1 MQRRCSGALGDAVRR
16 VDPGVTGRGTTRS
29 KTRRLRGLVLLGTV
43 LVLLLLGS
51 AGPARAHAA
60 LRGSDPEDG
69 SVVGSA
75 PRHVTLTFTESVG
88 LLDDSFRIYS
98 PDNHRVPLG
107 EPEHAADRSDTARV
121 GLPDG
126 LDDGTYTVAW
136 RVVSA
141 DSHPVSGAF
150 TFSIG
155 EPSPTAAAVPA
166 AAAEHPV
173 TASLYDTGRYLAYI
187 AAALLIGTVVFVALC
202 RPPDIAPLRMPLVT
216 GWWTL
221 LMSTMLLLVL
231 RAPYEN
237 GTSPADAFDLEAL
250 TGVLTERPG
259 LALLSRV
266 GLLLTAAVLLRQPR
280 PLLSRR
286 DRSGPDDR
294 TPPGPARLAVGAA
307 LAVALA
313 LTWAS
318 AEHASAGIQV
328 PVAMTSSVLHLLAMA
343 CWLGGLTAL
352 LITLFRA
359 AVPPPVATVSRFS
372 RLALLSVAVLVVTG
386 VYQSWRGL
394 GSWSALTDSSYGTAL
409 TGKLVV
415 TAVLLLAAGVSRR
428 LTFRLATAV
437 TATEATAAVTATEA
451 TAASTTAEATTTTAG
466 GDVNTKVETERS
478 VEKAPAAVRKR
489 VPELVASVTLDKPL
503 PVVPVGPTTPARSVP
518 DDGVPGSHR
527 LVPDPSGKPG
537 PDAPSL
543 DLHRRALRAS
553 VLVEAAVAVVVLLVT
568 TVLTSTLP
576 ARAEAEAAAAPV
588 AGLPA
593 ATVVTIPY
601 AIDVPGGKGSVQITL
616 DPGRVG
622 QNSIQAV
629 GFDSA
634 GALDSVLELRLSF
647 TLDEKDVG
655 PIDAGLT
662 DRGGYWA
669 TNDLALPLPGTWTMK
684 ATIRISDVDQVTES
698 HPVRIDP

>member
-1 MQRRCSGALGDAVRR
+1 M
-16 VDPGVTGRGTTRS
+16 
-29 KTRRLRGLVLLGTV
+29 LLGTV

-51 AGPARAHAA
+51 AGPASAHAA
-60 LRGSDPEDG
+60 LRGADPEDG
-69 SVVGSA
+69 SVVKSA
-75 PRHVTLTFTESVG
+75 PRHVTLTFTESVA

-107 EPEHAADRSDTARV
+107 EPEHADGRSDTARV
-121 GLPDG
+121 GLPGG

-155 EPSPTAAAVPA
+155 TPSPTAPA
-166 AAAEHPV
+166 APVVPAEHPI

-187 AAALLIGTVVFVALC
+187 AAALLIGTVAFAALC
-202 RPPDIAPLRMPLVT
+202 RPPDTAPLRMPLVT

-221 LMSTMLLLVL
+221 LTSTVVLLVL

-237 GTSPADAFDLEAL
+237 GTSPATAFDLSAF

-259 LALLSRV
+259 IALLARV
-266 GLLLTAAVLLRQPR
+266 ALLVLTAAALLRLPR
-280 PLLSRR
+280 LPR
-286 DRSGPDDR
+286 GHGEPADR
-294 TPPGPARLAVGAA
+294 TPPARLAVGTV

-328 PVAMTSSVLHLLAMA
+328 PLAMTSSVLHLLAMA

-352 LITLFRA
+352 LIILFRA
-359 AVPPPVATVSRFS
+359 DTPPPVATVTRFS
-372 RLALLSVAVLVVTG
+372 RLAFLSVTVLVVTG

-394 GSWSALTDSSYGTAL
+394 GSWSALADSSYGRTL
-409 TGKLVV
+409 TVKLVV
-415 TAVLLLAAGVSRR
+415 TAALLLAAGLSRR
-428 LTFRLATAV
+428 LTLGLV
-437 TATEATAAVTATEA
+437 
-451 TAASTTAEATTTTAG
+451 TAASAASAA
-466 GDVNTKVETERS
+466 KTEKDEER
-478 VEKAPAAVRKR
+478 AMAAVQERI
-489 VPELVASVTLDKPL
+489 PELVASATPHKAPPTAPEL
-503 PVVPVGPTTPARSVP
+503 PASDDGATDFPVSVPVP
-518 DDGVPGSHR
+518 
-527 LVPDPSGKPG
+527 VPDPSVPVPV
-537 PDAPSL
+537 PDPSDPNEPSL
-543 DLHRRALRAS
+543 DRFRRALRVS
-553 VLVEAAVAVVVLLVT
+553 VLMEAVVAVVVLLVT

-576 ARAEAEAAAAPV
+576 ARAEAEAAATGTAPV

-593 ATVVTIPY
+593 ATVITIPY
-601 AIDVPGGKGSVQITL
+601 ALDVPGGKGSVQITL

-622 QNSIQAV
+622 ENGVQAV
-629 GFDSA
+629 AFDPA
-634 GALDSVLELRLSF
+634 GALDSIPELRLSF
-647 TLDEKDVG
+647 TLAEKDIG

-669 TNDLALPLPGTWTMK
+669 TSDLNLPLPGAWTMK
-684 ATIRISDVDQVTES
+684 ATIRVSEVDQVTES
-698 HPVRIDP
+698 RPLRIEP

>member
-1 MQRRCSGALGDAVRR
+1 M
-16 VDPGVTGRGTTRS
+16 
-29 KTRRLRGLVLLGTV
+29 LLGTV
-43 LVLLLLGS
+43 LVLLLLGG
-51 AGPARAHAA
+51 AGPASAHAA
-60 LRGSDPEDG
+60 LRGADPEDG
-69 SVVGSA
+69 SVVRSA
-75 PRHVTLTFTESVG
+75 PRHVTLTFTESVA

-107 EPEHAADRSDTARV
+107 EPEHADGRSDTARV

-166 AAAEHPV
+166 PPAEHPV

-187 AAALLIGTVVFVALC
+187 AAALLIGTVAFAALC
-202 RPPDIAPLRMPLVT
+202 RPPDTAPLRMPLVT

-221 LMSTMLLLVL
+221 SASTVVLLVL

-237 GTSPADAFDLEAL
+237 GTSPATAFDLAAF

-259 LALLSRV
+259 IVLLTRAALLV
-266 GLLLTAAVLLRQPR
+266 LTAALLLRLRRPPLPR
-280 PLLSRR
+280 RGHG
-286 DRSGPDDR
+286 GPDDP
-294 TPPGPARLAVGAA
+294 TPPARLAAGTV

-328 PVAMTSSVLHLLAMA
+328 PLAMTSSVLHLLATA

-352 LITLFRA
+352 LIVLFRA
-359 AVPPPVATVSRFS
+359 GTPPPVATVTRFS
-372 RLALLSVAVLVVTG
+372 RLAFLSVTVLVVTG

-394 GSWSALTDSSYGTAL
+394 GSWSALADSSYGRTL
-409 TGKLVV
+409 TVKLVM
-415 TAVLLLAAGVSRR
+415 TAALLLAAGLSRR
-428 LTFRLATAV
+428 LTLRLATA
-437 TATEATAAVTATEA
+437 ASAAAGTAADADTEKSA
-451 TAASTTAEATTTTAG
+451 GRAS
-466 GDVNTKVETERS
+466 
-478 VEKAPAAVRKR
+478 AAVRER
-489 VPELVASVTLDKPL
+489 IPELVASATPDKPS
-503 PVVPVGPTTPARSVP
+503 PVAPTQPAAPARPAP
-518 DDGVPGSHR
+518 DDGPPGFR
-527 LVPDPSGKPG
+527 PPAPDPSGVPG
-537 PDAPSL
+537 PDDPSL
-543 DLHRRALRAS
+543 DRHRRALRVS

-576 ARAEAEAAAAPV
+576 SRAEAEAEAAATEAGAAPV

-601 AIDVPGGKGSVQITL
+601 AIDVPGGKGGVQITL

-622 QNSIQAV
+622 ENGIQAV
-629 GFDSA
+629 AFDSA
-634 GALDSVLELRLSF
+634 GALDSVPELRLSF
-647 TLDEKDVG
+647 TLAEKDIG

-669 TNDLALPLPGTWTMK
+669 TSDLTLPLPGTWTMK
-684 ATIRISDVDQVTES
+684 ATIRVSEVDQVTES
-698 HPVRIDP
+698 HSVRIEP